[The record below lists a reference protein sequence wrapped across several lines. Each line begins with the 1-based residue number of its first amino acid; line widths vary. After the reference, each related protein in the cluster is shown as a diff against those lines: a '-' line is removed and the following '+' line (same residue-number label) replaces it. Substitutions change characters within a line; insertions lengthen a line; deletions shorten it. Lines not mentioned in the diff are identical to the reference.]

1 MMMRLQVDGWLWVTL
16 NATPI
21 VIGLC
26 GGLARVTKLSAMLS
40 DTLGPCL
47 LARETSNLS
56 IKDGSA
62 TDGDLE
68 LGAFNGMFA
77 MLVICEIKKQ
87 K

>member
-47 LARETSNLS
+47 LAREISNLS

-62 TDGDLE
+62 TDGDFE
-68 LGAFNGMFA
+68 LGA
-77 MLVICEIKKQ
+77 V
-87 K
+87 

>member
-1 MMMRLQVDGWLWVTL
+1 MMRLQVDGWLWVTL

-56 IKDGSA
+56 IKVAVQQMAILNWGQ
-62 TDGDLE
+62 
-68 LGAFNGMFA
+68 FNGMFA